1 MVVAGLTVGWQKN
14 TFKQTSYN
22 RMPKKKMLIF
32 ISSFRESQHNET
44 AESVEVDIRITSS
57 SMERKAQDR

>member
-1 MVVAGLTVGWQKN
+1 
-14 TFKQTSYN
+14 
-22 RMPKKKMLIF
+22 MPKKKMLIF